1 MPVDKNNS
9 IMSANNINNSSSL
22 SSHITATSS
31 PPPPPTPSI
40 ISLKDYFLRHK
51 SVDNCFPSSPHA
63 ASNAERIY
71 FFDDEIK
78 KLTNH
83 LFEITTN
90 HYPDHNNNN
99 NHNSTETLL
108 GDKIDVVGTK
118 MPSLDENGRCYNN
131 NQFSAIFKKFTELA
145 DSGSASF
152 VTDTSSNSQVPWAV
166 TKRTKFKLNQ
176 TSSRDVPI
184 VRTEKPARL
193 KKQNAIDVATDTK
206 LFEEHISHK
215 PVMKSIVDIFDE
227 NFDDAVAFQSRFRHE
242 TFVSRLPNGSISFDC
257 GQLGAERSMNTIRA
271 LFQLHASTGTSVKN
285 ILGQIEAKNK
295 S

>member
-9 IMSANNINNSSSL
+9 ITSANNINNSSSL
-22 SSHITATSS
+22 LSSHVTATSS
-31 PPPPPTPSI
+31 PPPPSI
-40 ISLKDYFLRHK
+40 MSLKDYFLRHK
-51 SVDNCFPSSPHA
+51 SVDNCFPSPHA

-99 NHNSTETLL
+99 NNNMSTETLQ
-108 GDKIDVVGTK
+108 GDKIDVAGKKPAV
-118 MPSLDENGRCYNN
+118 DENGRGNNN

-193 KKQNAIDVATDTK
+193 KKQNAIDDATDMK
-206 LFEEHISHK
+206 LFSENISHK

-227 NFDDAVAFQSRFRHE
+227 NFDDAVAFQSRNE

-271 LFQLHASTGTSVKN
+271 LFQIHASTGTSVRN